1 MTEKGLYQMES
12 TKRVA
17 EQLAGGPLGAYENL
31 KALNQHS
38 KYENL
43 EKYLPFETTTQTEA
57 IQTEQFIE
65 GTTAFLEKR
74 TPNFNQ

>member
-1 MTEKGLYQMES
+1 MES

-17 EQLAGGPLGAYENL
+17 EQLAVGPLGAYENL
-31 KALNQHS
+31 KALNYYSH
-38 KYENL
+38 YEDL
-43 EKYLPFETTTQTEA
+43 EKYLQLETTKQTEA
-57 IQTEQFIE
+57 MQTEQFIE

>member
-1 MTEKGLYQMES
+1 MES

-17 EQLAGGPLGAYENL
+17 EQLAVGPLSAYENL
-31 KALNQHS
+31 KALNYHS
-38 KYENL
+38 HYEDL
-43 EKYLPFETTTQTEA
+43 EKYLQLETTKQTEA
-57 IQTEQFIE
+57 MQTEQFIE